1 MFYERKRKRSLKPM
15 CFLVFATLRKVCWK
29 SQDAQK
35 ERLEPKQPQSEFLNL
50 KKAILQKRLFDVF
63 FNFSRELSE
72 ELPEDPRNDK
82 KAYNRRVLRAK
93 TRKRFKTDVF
103 FYERKREKGLQPSV
117 FY

>member
-1 MFYERKRKRSLKPM
+1 M

-35 ERLEPKQPQSEFLNL
+35 ERLEPKQPQSKFFNL
-50 KKAILQKRLFDVF
+50 KTVISQKELFNIFF

-82 KAYNRRVLRAK
+82 KA
-93 TRKRFKTDVF
+93 
-103 FYERKREKGLQPSV
+103 
-117 FY
+117 